1 MTKKILILPGDGIGQ
16 EVTSSAKEVLDF
28 LIDEYQLNFE
38 ITNMDVGGTAYEK
51 FGSPLPDNVLEEAKK
66 SDAILFGAVGGPQ
79 WDDLGWD
86 YRPEQALLGLRK
98 ELELF
103 ANLRPAFLFNELA
116 SASPIK
122 NHIIENLDILIV
134 RELTGGVYFGE
145 PRAIVLDDPTPY
157 AFNTMIYN
165 EDEIRR
171 IAKVAFESAQ
181 KRNGKLCSVEKAN
194 VLEVSKFWRSIV
206 SDMAKD
212 YPDVEL
218 THQLA
223 DNTAMQLVLNP
234 NQFDVIVSGNLFGD
248 ILSITSKDIYWIFS
262 VMVVVIFLL
271 FINWKKLLLL
281 TLNEEL
287 AKAEGVNKTFYELLF
302 MFLIALAVSV
312 SVQIVGVL
320 LITSLLII
328 PPAIARVFSN
338 SPIAMI
344 FSSMIISIVS
354 VLLGLYTSI
363 TFDLATGPAIVITL
377 GVFFFIAQFLPNRG
391 S

>member
-28 LIDEYQLNFE
+28 LINEHQLDFE

-51 FGSPLPDNVLEEAKK
+51 FGSPLPENVLEEAKK

-86 YRPEQALLGLRK
+86 DRPEQALLGLRK

-145 PRAIVLDDPTPY
+145 PRAIVLDDPIPY

-181 KRNGKLCSVEKAN
+181 KRNGRLCSVEKAN

-248 ILSITSKDIYWIFS
+248 ILYDIAATLTGSIGMLPSASLNSSSRGMYEPCHGSAPDIAGQ
-262 VMVVVIFLL
+262 
-271 FINWKKLLLL
+271 N
-281 TLNEEL
+281 
-287 AKAEGVNKTFYELLF
+287 
-302 MFLIALAVSV
+302 IA
-312 SVQIVGVL
+312 
-320 LITSLLII
+320 
-328 PPAIARVFSN
+328 N
-338 SPIAMI
+338 PIAMI
-344 FSSMIISIVS
+344 ASLAMALRFSLNEI
-354 VLLGLYTSI
+354 GLADKI
-363 TFDLATGPAIVITL
+363 DDAIKQ
-377 GVFFFIAQFLPNRG
+377 FIAQGFRTKDISTTDEYMSTSEVAAKIIGIIKNG
-391 S
+391 

>member
-28 LIDEYQLNFE
+28 LINEHKLDFE
-38 ITNMDVGGTAYEK
+38 ITSMDVGGTAYEK
-51 FGSPLPDNVLEEAKK
+51 FGSPLPDNVLEEAKN

-86 YRPEQALLGLRK
+86 DRPEQALLGLRK

-122 NHIIENLDILIV
+122 NHIIKNLDILIV

-248 ILSITSKDIYWIFS
+248 ILSDIAAT
-262 VMVVVIFLL
+262 
-271 FINWKKLLLL
+271 L
-281 TLNEEL
+281 TGSIGMLPSASLNSSSR
-287 AKAEGVNKTFYELLF
+287 GMYEPCHGSAPD
-302 MFLIALAVSV
+302 IAG
-312 SVQIVGVL
+312 QN
-320 LITSLLII
+320 
-328 PPAIARVFSN
+328 IAN
-338 SPIAMI
+338 PIAMI
-344 FSSMIISIVS
+344 ASLAMALRFS
-354 VLLGLYTSI
+354 LNETGLADKI
-363 TFDLATGPAIVITL
+363 DDAIKQ
-377 GVFFFIAQFLPNRG
+377 FIALGFRTKDISTTDEYMSTSEVATKIIEIIKNG
-391 S
+391 

>member
-28 LIDEYQLNFE
+28 LISEYQLNFD

-51 FGSPLPDNVLEEAKK
+51 YGSPLPEDVLEEAKK

-79 WDDLGWD
+79 WDDLDWD
-86 YRPEQALLGLRK
+86 NRPEQALLGLRK
-98 ELELF
+98 ELGLF

-134 RELTGGVYFGE
+134 RELTGGIYFGE
-145 PRAIVLDDPTPY
+145 PRAIVSDDPVPY

-181 KRNGKLCSVEKAN
+181 KRNGRLCSVEKAN

-234 NQFDVIVSGNLFGD
+234 NQYDVIVSGNLFGD
-248 ILSITSKDIYWIFS
+248 ILSDIAAT
-262 VMVVVIFLL
+262 
-271 FINWKKLLLL
+271 L
-281 TLNEEL
+281 T
-287 AKAEGVNKTFYELLF
+287 G
-302 MFLIALAVSV
+302 
-312 SVQIVGVL
+312 
-320 LITSLLII
+320 
-328 PPAIARVFSN
+328 
-338 SPIAMI
+338 
-344 FSSMIISIVS
+344 SI
-354 VLLGLYTSI
+354 GM
-363 TFDLATGPAIVITL
+363 
-377 GVFFFIAQFLPNRG
+377 LP
-391 S
+391 SAS